1 MPEDVPNRLA
11 NHVARIRRSRWAPHR
26 LLARLPGALWRA
38 PGRALDSSLERFV
51 RPARLRESIRH
62 VHGPEEVPCARD
74 EVILISVVR
83 NGAPYLDA
91 FIEHHLA
98 LGVKHIVLLENDST
112 DDTIRAACRH
122 ARVTVLQTHLPYRH
136 YENHM
141 KAYLAR
147 RFSRDRWNL
156 CCDIDELFDYPFSD
170 RVGLGRLV
178 GYLDSR
184 GFGAVVAQMLDLF
197 SDRPLSRLR
206 DGPDGPIHSQHSH
219 YDISDISKYA
229 YAWSRLSNDAV
240 KMHFGGIRRTLFGTE
255 NGLTKA
261 ALVLVRDGVG
271 IFQDWHHATN
281 TVVADFTCVLRHY
294 PFTGAFYHKVREAA
308 ASGRYGRVTTDEYRD
323 YWRVLAANPDLSL
336 RLPTARIYEGPI
348 RLLEQ
353 GFLVASPGFIEWA
366 SSQPAPDPGYGPGA
380 VAPPP
385 NARGSSGGGPGPSPE
400 GREDPGRQ

>member
-1 MPEDVPNRLA
+1 MPEDVPSRLA
-11 NHVARIRRSRWAPHR
+11 NLVARIRRSRRAPHR
-26 LLARLPGALWRA
+26 LLARLPGRLWRA
-38 PGRALDSSLERFV
+38 PGRALDSSLDRFV
-51 RPARLRESIRH
+51 RPARPRESIRH
-62 VHGPEEVPCARD
+62 VHGPEEVPWHGMRS
-74 EVILISVVR
+74 ILTSVVR

-122 ARVTVLQTHLPYRH
+122 VRGDGPPDPPALSPLREPHEGLPGPQI
-136 YENHM
+136 
-141 KAYLAR
+141 
-147 RFSRDRWNL
+147 SRDRWNL

-197 SDRPLSRLR
+197 SDWPLSRLR
-206 DGPDGPIHSQHSH
+206 DGPDGPIHSQHSN
-219 YDISDISKYA
+219 YDISDISRCD

-240 KMHFGGIRRTLFGTE
+240 KIHFGGIRRTLFGTE

-385 NARGSSGGGPGPSPE
+385 DARGSSGGGPGPIPE
-400 GREDPGRQ
+400 GHEDPGRQ